1 MIRPRAIAG
10 KVRGMRRWLTLA
22 AVVLSPTVAL
32 PAAAKVQQV
41 NERGFVILF
50 AATVPAAGDKVWDE
64 LLNPADWWD
73 SDHTYSGDA
82 ANLSLDAKPG
92 GCFCE
97 TLPGENGGPPRGGIE
112 HMRVVQIEKPRW
124 LRMNG
129 ALGPLENDALVGT
142 LTFQLKPGPDGGTQI
157 IVEYVVGGFFRKPVE
172 GVSASVDT
180 VLGQQLERLATK
192 LGAKPKPT
200 EAPAETP
207 AKEPEKPA
215 DDTGQGKSEIIGR

>member
-1 MIRPRAIAG
+1 MTRLRATQGKGRPLR
-10 KVRGMRRWLTLA
+10 KRLA
-22 AVVLSPTVAL
+22 LAVLILSPTVAL

-41 NERGFVILF
+41 NERGFVVQYS
-50 AATVPAAGDKVWDE
+50 ATVPAAGDKVWDE
-64 LLNPADWWD
+64 VINPADWWD

-112 HMRVVQIEKPRW
+112 HMRVVQVEKPRW
-124 LRMNG
+124 LRMSG

-142 LTFQLKPGPDGGTQI
+142 LTFQLKPGQGGGTQI
-157 IVEYVVGGFFRKPVE
+157 LVEYVVGGFMRAPAE
-172 GVSASVDT
+172 AVSASVDK
-180 VLGQQLERLATK
+180 VLAEQIERLAAK
-192 LGAKPKPT
+192 LGAKPSPT
-200 EAPAETP
+200 EAP

-215 DDTGQGKSEIIGR
+215 DDKTQGKSEIIGR